1 VTALSAIQ
9 IARVC
14 HEANRAYCLS
24 IGDHSHLPWDSAPE
38 WQKNSAIDGVN
49 FVLAHPTASPRS
61 SHDNWLAEKER
72 AGWRYGPVKD
82 EEKREHPC
90 CVPYNRLPAHEKAK
104 DYIFRA
110 IVEAIQSAS
119 VESLAG

>member
-1 VTALSAIQ
+1 MTPEQ
-9 IARVC
+9 IAKVC
-14 HEANRAYCLS
+14 HEANRAYCKAL
-24 IGDHSHLPWDSAPE
+24 GDDSHLPWESAPSWARE
-38 WQKNSAIDGVN
+38 SALNGVQAILMGSVGDAEACHN
-49 FVLAHPTASPRS
+49 A
-61 SHDNWLAEKER
+61 WLVHKQQN
-72 AGWRYGPVKD
+72 GWRYGPVKD

>member
-82 EEKREHPC
+82 EEKKEHPC
-90 CVPYNRLPAHEKAK
+90 FVPYEELPEHQRKK
-104 DYIFRA
+104 DDLFLAVVRA
-110 IVEAIQSAS
+110 
-119 VESLAG
+119 LWR